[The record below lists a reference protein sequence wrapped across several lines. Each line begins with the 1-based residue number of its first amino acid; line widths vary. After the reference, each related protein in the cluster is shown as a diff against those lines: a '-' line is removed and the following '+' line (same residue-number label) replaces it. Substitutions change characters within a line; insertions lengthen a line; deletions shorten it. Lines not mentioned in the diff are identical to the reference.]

1 MTLIQAAKLPR
12 PLRLSD
18 TLARQ
23 IEDWIRDQGMVPG
36 AQLPTEKLLC
46 ERFGVSRAVVRE
58 AISRLKAEGC
68 VETRQGLGAFVAA
81 RPGQGSFRLLRE
93 AEATPDEFAEVF
105 EMRCLVETGAA
116 ELAARRRS
124 QTDLERLAAAL
135 AQMERA
141 LAGDVD
147 GASAD
152 DAFHVAIATATGNGQ
167 LARFLAFMGR
177 QFSESRQ
184 PTWDASGLRSGR
196 AAEAQA
202 EHRRIFEAIRAQD
215 GEAAR
220 EAARAHLVSAARR
233 LGVVSLEQAFPLP
246 MASA

>member
-1 MTLIQAAKLPR
+1 MTLMPAVKLPR
-12 PLRLSD
+12 PVRLSD

-23 IEDWIRDQGMVPG
+23 IEDWIRDQGMAPG

-46 ERFGVSRAVVRE
+46 ERFCVSRAVVRE

-81 RPGQGSFRLLRE
+81 RPGQGSFRLLSGE
-93 AEATPDEFAEVF
+93 GATPGEFAEVF
-105 EMRCLVETGAA
+105 EMRCLVEAGVA

-124 QTDLERLAAAL
+124 QADLDRLAAAL
-135 AQMERA
+135 AQMEHA
-141 LAGDVD
+141 LAGNVD
-147 GASAD
+147 GAGAD

-184 PTWDASGLRSGR
+184 PTWSEGGLGSGR

-202 EHRRIFEAIRAQD
+202 EHRRIYEAICAQD
-215 GEAAR
+215 GDAAR
-220 EAARAHLVSAARR
+220 EAARLHLVSAARR
-233 LGVVSLEQAFPLP
+233 LGLAALDEALPLP
-246 MASA
+246 TAAR